1 MLRNSSFTPSC
12 LSPSLFSVF
21 ASHLRIA
28 LPSLFC
34 CFWAAARSRGAVR
47 LIRARVQQAI
57 RWAFVTS
64 RVSNSG
70 GRGSTA
76 HPHSGKMATA
86 KKIQRAEMKEILC
99 KALSFIWVNLMH
111 CTNIMLY
118 AFYLC
123 IVFFRLC
130 YYLFLPFVMHVVL
143 CFNWAPTLNSV
154 FYFDLYISLFLFASS
169 SLSERISW
177 VLLLFATII
186 TGVVV
191 VETFPFVWTP
201 PVSSRCHFAF
211 HPHPLVRISA
221 ALLAGCLLVS
231 IAHCGLWFAM

>member
-1 MLRNSSFTPSC
+1 MFVTFYFLCVC
-12 LSPSLFSVF
+12 LSSPHRPSISVLLLLGGS
-21 ASHLRIA
+21 AQQRSSQTNKSQSSAGNQVSICHV
-28 LPSLFC
+28 SC
-34 CFWAAARSRGAVR
+34 VKQWRSREYCTPTQRQDGYCKENTKSWNER
-47 LIRARVQQAI
+47 DLVQ
-57 RWAFVTS
+57 
-64 RVSNSG
+64 
-70 GRGSTA
+70 STLFHLSKSYA
-76 HPHSGKMATA
+76 LHKHYV
-86 KKIQRAEMKEILC
+86 ICILP
-99 KALSFIWVNLMH
+99 LH
-111 CTNIMLY
+111 C
-118 AFYLC
+118 
-123 IVFFRLC
+123 FFRLC

-154 FYFDLYISLFLFASS
+154 FYFDLFISLFLFASS

-186 TGVVV
+186 TGVDV

>member
-12 LSPSLFSVF
+12 LSPSIFSVF

-76 HPHSGKMATA
+76 HPHSGKIATA

-123 IVFFRLC
+123 IVFLDYVITYFSLSSC
-130 YYLFLPFVMHVVL
+130 MLYYVL
-143 CFNWAPTLNSV
+143 IGHQLWTV
-154 FYFDLYISLFLFASS
+154 FYFDLFISLFLFASS

>member
-1 MLRNSSFTPSC
+1 MFVTFYFLCVYLSSPHRPSI
-12 LSPSLFSVF
+12 SVLLLLGGS
-21 ASHLRIA
+21 AQQRSSQTNKSQSSAGNQVSICHV
-28 LPSLFC
+28 SC
-34 CFWAAARSRGAVR
+34 VKQWRSREYCTPTQRQDGYCKENTKSWNER
-47 LIRARVQQAI
+47 DLVQ
-57 RWAFVTS
+57 
-64 RVSNSG
+64 
-70 GRGSTA
+70 STLFHLSKSYA
-76 HPHSGKMATA
+76 LHKHYV
-86 KKIQRAEMKEILC
+86 ICILP
-99 KALSFIWVNLMH
+99 LH
-111 CTNIMLY
+111 C
-118 AFYLC
+118 
-123 IVFFRLC
+123 FFRLC

-154 FYFDLYISLFLFASS
+154 FYFDLFISLFLFASS

>member
-1 MLRNSSFTPSC
+1 MFVTFYFLCVC
-12 LSPSLFSVF
+12 LSSPHRPSISVLLLLGGS
-21 ASHLRIA
+21 AQQRSSQTNKSQSSAGNQVSICHV
-28 LPSLFC
+28 SC
-34 CFWAAARSRGAVR
+34 VKQWRSREYCTPTQR
-47 LIRARVQQAI
+47 QDSYCKENTKSWNERDLVQ
-57 RWAFVTS
+57 
-64 RVSNSG
+64 
-70 GRGSTA
+70 STLFHLSKSYA
-76 HPHSGKMATA
+76 LHKHYV
-86 KKIQRAEMKEILC
+86 ICILP
-99 KALSFIWVNLMH
+99 LH
-111 CTNIMLY
+111 C
-118 AFYLC
+118 
-123 IVFFRLC
+123 FFRLC

-154 FYFDLYISLFLFASS
+154 FYFDLFISLFLFASS

>member
-1 MLRNSSFTPSC
+1 MFVTFYFLCVC
-12 LSPSLFSVF
+12 LSSPHRPSISVLLLLGGS
-21 ASHLRIA
+21 AQQRSSQTNKSQSSAGNQVSICHV
-28 LPSLFC
+28 SC
-34 CFWAAARSRGAVR
+34 VKQWRSREYCTPTQRQDGYCKENTKSWNER
-47 LIRARVQQAI
+47 DLVQ
-57 RWAFVTS
+57 
-64 RVSNSG
+64 
-70 GRGSTA
+70 STLFHLSKSYA
-76 HPHSGKMATA
+76 LHKHYV
-86 KKIQRAEMKEILC
+86 ICILPLNC
-99 KALSFIWVNLMH
+99 
-111 CTNIMLY
+111 
-118 AFYLC
+118 
-123 IVFFRLC
+123 FFRLC

-154 FYFDLYISLFLFASS
+154 FYFDLFISLFLFASS

-186 TGVVV
+186 TGVDV

>member
-1 MLRNSSFTPSC
+1 MFVTFYFLCVC
-12 LSPSLFSVF
+12 LSSPHCPSISVLLLLGGS
-21 ASHLRIA
+21 AQQRSSQTNKSQSSAGNQVSICHV
-28 LPSLFC
+28 SC
-34 CFWAAARSRGAVR
+34 VKQWRSREYCTPTQRQDGYCKENTKSWNER
-47 LIRARVQQAI
+47 DLVQ
-57 RWAFVTS
+57 
-64 RVSNSG
+64 
-70 GRGSTA
+70 STLFHLSKSYA
-76 HPHSGKMATA
+76 LHKHYV
-86 KKIQRAEMKEILC
+86 ICILP
-99 KALSFIWVNLMH
+99 LH
-111 CTNIMLY
+111 C
-118 AFYLC
+118 
-123 IVFFRLC
+123 FFRLC

-154 FYFDLYISLFLFASS
+154 FYFDLFISLFLFASS

>member
-1 MLRNSSFTPSC
+1 MFVTFYFLCVC
-12 LSPSLFSVF
+12 LSSPHRPSISVLLLLGGS
-21 ASHLRIA
+21 AQQRSSQTNKSQSSAGNQVSICHV
-28 LPSLFC
+28 SC
-34 CFWAAARSRGAVR
+34 VKQWRSREYCTPTQRQDGYCKENTKSWNER
-47 LIRARVQQAI
+47 DLVQ
-57 RWAFVTS
+57 
-64 RVSNSG
+64 
-70 GRGSTA
+70 STLFHLSKSYA
-76 HPHSGKMATA
+76 LHKHYV
-86 KKIQRAEMKEILC
+86 ICILP
-99 KALSFIWVNLMH
+99 LH
-111 CTNIMLY
+111 C
-118 AFYLC
+118 
-123 IVFFRLC
+123 FFRLC
-130 YYLFLPFVMHVVL
+130 YYLFLPVVMHVVL

-154 FYFDLYISLFLFASS
+154 FYFDLFISLFLFASS

-186 TGVVV
+186 TGVV